1 MDLEGRIAVVTGGA
15 QGIGQA
21 TCLRLAQAGVRIAM
35 LDLTEPGETRE
46 LLARAGADAWHAE
59 TDVADERSV
68 TEAFARLEADW
79 GTPAVL
85 VNVAGVF
92 ADVAFLDTPVDVWE
106 RMMAVNARGVFLCSQ
121 AAARRM
127 ARAGEGR
134 IVNVL
139 STASFQ
145 GFALESAYCASK
157 GAALLLTKVM
167 AVELAPLG
175 IAVNAVAPGTVRT
188 AMGSAYLG
196 GGPIAGHELQRTPLG
211 RLGEPED
218 IAEAIAFLAGPASWM
233 TGEVL
238 CVDGGFLA
246 AGLPVLPALE
256 AITPV
261 PAPAP
266 AAAAPGAR

>member
-1 MDLEGRIAVVTGGA
+1 MDLEGRVAVVTGAA

-21 TCLRLAQAGVRIAM
+21 TSVRLAQAGARIAM
-35 LDLTEPGETRE
+35 LDMNEPSETRALVE
-46 LLARAGADAWHAE
+46 GAGAEAWHA
-59 TDVADERSV
+59 TADVADAGSV
-68 TEAFARLEADW
+68 DHAFAQIDEDLGA
-79 GTPAVL
+79 PSLL

-92 ADVAFLDTPVDVWE
+92 ADVPFLETPVDVWE

-121 AAARRM
+121 AAGRRM
-127 ARAGEGR
+127 AAAGEGR

-157 GAALLLTKVM
+157 GAALLLTRVM
-167 AVELAPLG
+167 AVELAPHG
-175 IAVNAVAPGTVRT
+175 IAVNAVAPGTVQT

-196 GGPIAGHELQRTPLG
+196 GGPIASHELARTPLG
-211 RLGEPED
+211 RLGAPED
-218 IAEAIAFLAGPASWM
+218 VAEAIAFLAGPASWM

-246 AGLPVLPALE
+246 AGLPVLSGMAG
-256 AITPV
+256 V
-261 PAPAP
+261 NGAPAP
-266 AAAAPGAR
+266 AAPGAR